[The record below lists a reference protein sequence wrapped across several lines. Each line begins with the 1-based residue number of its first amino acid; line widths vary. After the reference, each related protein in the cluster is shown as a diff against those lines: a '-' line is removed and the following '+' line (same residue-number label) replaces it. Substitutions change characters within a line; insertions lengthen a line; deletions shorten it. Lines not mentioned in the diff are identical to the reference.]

1 MMTLRWKTTLAL
13 SVMLAMPGVGAQSLS
28 PDLQQLRD
36 LMGQAALHPSQLELL
51 RAEAQRLQT
60 CFAQL
65 DPKAMEK
72 LQAQA
77 RQMGDEV
84 RAMCTDGLREDA
96 QNLALTHART
106 LVNSSEIQK
115 LQDCGS
121 SLSALV
127 DALPFLAATQ
137 AKDLNVCDLDF

>member
-1 MMTLRWKTTLAL
+1 
-13 SVMLAMPGVGAQSLS
+13 
-28 PDLQQLRD
+28 
-36 LMGQAALHPSQLELL
+36 
-51 RAEAQRLQT
+51 
-60 CFAQL
+60 
-65 DPKAMEK
+65 MEK

-84 RAMCTDGLREDA
+84 RAMCTDGLRDDA

-106 LVNSSEIQK
+106 LVNSPEIQK